1 MALFFMFLF
10 LPVLVLCLSG
20 MIALYAPCSCFSKRF
35 CKLKFLRNCRPR
47 RSNKKGF
54 ASWAAFIVKIT
65 LYIAVCVIAVL
76 LISIGYLTIFSLVF
90 VLSYIVLLPLFYFYS
105 VFVLVRKLIIWR
117 EVRASAKP
125 NLTKIPAPP
134 QVVELER
141 SNLSLAQVQEH
152 QNQ

>member
-1 MALFFMFLF
+1 MFLF

-20 MIALYAPCSCFSKRF
+20 MIALYAPCGCFSKRF
-35 CKLKFLRNCRPR
+35 CKLKFLRNLSPR
-47 RSNKKGF
+47 RSSKNDF
-54 ASWAAFIVKIT
+54 VSLVAYIVKIT
-65 LYIAVCVIAVL
+65 FYVAVCVISAL

-125 NLTKIPAPP
+125 NLTNIPAPP
-134 QVVELER
+134 RVVELDR
-141 SNLSLAQVQEH
+141 LN
-152 QNQ
+152 